1 MQAPALILTTKTITT
16 MPKTNKVPTEAELYA
31 RFSRQCAMTEYAPA
45 DIKQKIFR
53 AGLDNGAAERIVDK
67 LTDEGFINEDRYTRA
82 FIHDKFELNH
92 WGRKKIE
99 AALSQKGIRGANV
112 QELLETIDEDKY
124 KAVLADLIKTKNKSI
139 STDNNQ
145 ERFQK
150 LLTFAANRG
159 FELNIAY
166 DVLEKMIHNGD

>member
-1 MQAPALILTTKTITT
+1 

-45 DIKQKIFR
+45 DIKQKVFR

-67 LTDEGFINEDRYTRA
+67 LTDEGFINEERYTRA

-124 KAVLADLIKTKNKSI
+124 KAALAGLIKTKNKSI
-139 STDNNQ
+139 STDSNQ

-150 LLTFAANRG
+150 LLAFAANRG

-166 DVLEKMIHNGD
+166 DVLEKMIRDGD